1 MSTMDLAAV
10 EDLQFPA
17 FLSRSHQPPAPVGG
31 VPCNGI
37 KARARD
43 LWGAAA
49 RFLRLLLWPVLQPRE
64 VSFVEIEDMSR
75 NGGMLAGPGGG
86 HPAPTMPVL
95 EDGIMKAAISAL
107 DTFRAV
113 EGEKALNMLLHEL
126 LLKSNENLARY
137 GVRGAFRETAEL
149 ESLRAQLARQQE
161 LNKRGSAEHRHLQHA
176 ANEAMQAM
184 SVIAGGADDANIIA
198 REAMQNW
205 ETATNPPNV
214 QGPAH

>member
-1 MSTMDLAAV
+1 MSTMDFAAV

-64 VSFVEIEDMSR
+64 ISFVEIEDMSR
-75 NGGMLAGPGGG
+75 NGSGPSGG

-149 ESLRAQLARQQE
+149 ESLRSQLKRQQDA
-161 LNKRGSAEHRHLQHA
+161 NKHGNAEYRTLQHA
-176 ANEAMQAM
+176 ANQMAQDMAQ
-184 SVIAGGADDANIIA
+184 IAERHDSPQDCPQIA
-198 REAMQNW
+198 RASIQLWEA
-205 ETATNPPNV
+205 ATNVPTS
-214 QGPAH
+214 Q

>member
-1 MSTMDLAAV
+1 MSTMDFAAV

-43 LWGAAA
+43 LWGVGA
-49 RFLRLLLWPVLQPRE
+49 RFLRLLLWPVFQPRE

-126 LLKSNENLARY
+126 LLKSNDNLARY

-149 ESLRAQLARQQE
+149 ESLRSQLKRQQDA
-161 LNKRGSAEHRHLQHA
+161 NKHGSAEYRTLQHA
-176 ANEAMQAM
+176 ANQLAQDMAQ
-184 SVIAGGADDANIIA
+184 IADRTDQGTDCPQIA
-198 REAMQNW
+198 RASIQLWEA
-205 ETATNPPNV
+205 ATNVPTS
-214 QGPAH
+214 Q